1 MLMRI
6 LTMRVVHEKLENW
19 KRYTKEI
26 GFPGHTQSAWL

>member
-26 GFPGHTQSAWL
+26 GFPGMLNQPG